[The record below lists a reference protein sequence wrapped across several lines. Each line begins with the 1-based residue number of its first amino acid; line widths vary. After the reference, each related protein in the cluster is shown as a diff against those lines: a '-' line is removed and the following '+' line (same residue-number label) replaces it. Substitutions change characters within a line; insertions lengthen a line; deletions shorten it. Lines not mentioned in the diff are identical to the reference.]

1 MVLGATGLCELCSA
15 AGTPD
20 AGGRCKVPNQHSLF
34 YRLAGITMVDLTFKR
49 PKCRNKLT
57 ADENLSG
64 SEMEC
69 PYCTK
74 PIIIPR
80 REDMPLK
87 SEMPLTSVMPL
98 KAVMKKS
105 SIVIICFAGFGLLVG
120 LFIWHSIG
128 IWSSVITFG
137 DPAFGNPFTVGF
149 IHFNQYSAHIGKAIV
164 DLFLWSCISAALG
177 GYSGYRLSRTP
188 PK

>member
-1 MVLGATGLCELCSA
+1 
-15 AGTPD
+15 
-20 AGGRCKVPNQHSLF
+20 
-34 YRLAGITMVDLTFKR
+34 MVDLTFNC

-57 ADENLSG
+57 TDENLSG

-87 SEMPLTSVMPL
+87 SEMPL

-120 LFIWHSIG
+120 LFIWDSIG
-128 IWSSVITFG
+128 IWSYIISFG
-137 DPAFGNPFTVGF
+137 GPAFGSPITVGF

-177 GYSGYRLSRTP
+177 GYIGYRLSRTP